1 MHTPG
6 AHLATTMHPSII
18 SYVLFYINIFILL
31 NMIYVYMPVAQG
43 LKSMHPSA
51 KMCTLSAGCTLDHE
65 HRDNE
70 RFSVQCIHNGF
81 MKLNFAFLAVGITLV
96 YERYK

>member
-1 MHTPG
+1 
-6 AHLATTMHPSII
+6 
-18 SYVLFYINIFILL
+18 
-31 NMIYVYMPVAQG
+31 MPVAQG

-96 YERYK
+96 YERYKLVSYLQPTRYPASKEKEQKTLA